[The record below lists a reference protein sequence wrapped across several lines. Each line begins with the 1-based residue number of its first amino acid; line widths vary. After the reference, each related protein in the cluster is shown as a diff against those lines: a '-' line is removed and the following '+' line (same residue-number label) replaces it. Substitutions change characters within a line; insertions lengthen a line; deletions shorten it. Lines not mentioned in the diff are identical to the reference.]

1 MAKSAL
7 WKKGDAVRTRLMG
20 QAAVKTMA
28 KGVYDDPIM
37 DKFGDYA
44 REAVFGMLWSRA
56 GLDLKTK
63 ALICVISDTAT
74 HAWPE
79 LAIHLRMARR
89 MGWSEDE
96 LTEALMHL
104 CGYIGLPAV
113 REAMI
118 VAKGVFAEM
127 RAEPDGGLAEA

>member
-20 QAAVKTMA
+20 EAAVKTMA
-28 KGVYDDPIM
+28 QGVYNDPIM

-44 REAVFGMLWSRA
+44 REAVFGMLWSRP
-56 GLDLKTK
+56 GLDLKTR

-89 MGWSEDE
+89 MGWTEDE

-104 CGYIGLPAV
+104 SGYIGLPSV

-118 VAKGVFAEM
+118 LAKDVFADM
-127 RAEPDGGLAEA
+127 RAEPEGGLAGA